1 MGRELTK
8 RHSFLFEKKVRNP
21 FLFAQDIYKYGKARE
36 LASFIV
42 WELFHKLRLFPK
54 QEYLK
59 FSNSE
64 ALTLDNESLTGLEF
78 GEKIDHFFRS
88 RGLSISRSDHNWKLL
103 FINNKK
109 EILGCLY
116 PDDRDLYKSIDN
128 GKSVIFVKR
137 FPEAV
142 KSIFISSQNTIFVC
156 VKGAVYKSS
165 DSGDS

>member
-78 GEKIDHFFRS
+78 GEKIDRQRIKASGRSHGGSSPCGSSSGPTIVIGVVSIPSVLIGSSPFIELYNFRG
-88 RGLSISRSDHNWKLL
+88 RLTL
-103 FINNKK
+103 FQSPP
-109 EILGCLY
+109 Y
-116 PDDRDLYKSIDN
+116 
-128 GKSVIFVKR
+128 
-137 FPEAV
+137 
-142 KSIFISSQNTIFVC
+142 
-156 VKGAVYKSS
+156 
-165 DSGDS
+165 